1 MGKPGMKL
9 RLLWVGKTQESW
21 VKTGIDEYAGRVRRY
36 FPLEI
41 AEAKEEK
48 GAEAEK
54 SREREAERL
63 LKLLP
68 ASAKL
73 ILLDEHGAQLTSPE
87 FAALIERERDRS
99 TPELAFA
106 IGGAYG
112 FAASLRERAI
122 MSLGL
127 SKMTFTHQM
136 VRPFFLEQLYRAC
149 TILNNEQYHH

>member
-1 MGKPGMKL
+1 VRF

-21 VKTGIDEYAGRVRRY
+21 VRTGSDEYAGRVRRY

-48 GAEAEK
+48 GAAGEQAK
-54 SREREAERL
+54 EREAERL

-68 ASAKL
+68 ATAKL
-73 ILLDEHGAQLTSPE
+73 VLLDETGAQLTSPE
-87 FAALIERERDRS
+87 FAALIGRERDQS

-112 FAASLRERAI
+112 FSQKLRERAI

-149 TILNNEQYHH
+149 TILNNEPYHH